1 MSRVV
6 TPLPEMRAA
15 APELIGAL
23 EPVYIAETEAER
35 EAVFSFR
42 YSVYGAELGRKLG
55 HADHGRQRVHDEE
68 DDQPYTT
75 LLYTMLTTGDG
86 AGQLTGTA
94 RIRHWGPGEVPAKDW
109 EAFSMERFEG
119 LRDMLAAEV
128 GRLMI
133 EPGRRGQMGLVS
145 MSCAVYQLCAGE
157 LPTEVAFINC
167 AAGLVRH
174 YRLLG
179 FRTYA
184 GKLVPTAD
192 GIEVPLVLIPSDRAY
207 LEQAGSF
214 VAPFADLFCG
224 PGTRPPVDVGRWAHL
239 LDADSAPVRF
249 DSAAVWERVSRLRQA
264 EAGHPSMLET
274 LSEDTVQ
281 KLTGKGFLMDIPA
294 GQLLTEKGLTQREIF
309 VILDGAFE
317 VHDGDRRIALLGPG
331 EVIGEVGFFGTSG
344 RRMASVT
351 AASDGQVLALRRRFV
366 DELMKS
372 DPACAA
378 EILFGL
384 ARVLADRQYDPAS

>member
-6 TPLPEMRAA
+6 TPLPQMRAA

-23 EPVYIAETEAER
+23 EPVRIAETEAER

-55 HADHGRQRVHDEE
+55 HADHGRERVHDEE
-68 DDQPYTT
+68 DDKPYTT
-75 LLYTMLTTGDG
+75 LLYTEDG
-86 AGQLTGTA
+86 EGHLTGTT
-94 RIRHWGPGEVPAKDW
+94 RIRRWEPGQVPAKDW
-109 EAFSMERFEG
+109 AAFSMERFAG
-119 LRDMLAAEV
+119 LRDMPTAEI

-145 MSCAVYQLCAGE
+145 MSCAVYQLYAGE
-157 LPTEVAFINC
+157 LVADAGFINC

-184 GKLVPTAD
+184 GNLVPTAD

-214 VAPFADLFCG
+214 VAPFADLFYG
-224 PGTRPPVDVGRWAHL
+224 PGKRAPVDVGRWARL

-249 DSAAVWERVSRLRQA
+249 DTAAVWERVSRLRQLA
-264 EAGHPSMLET
+264 DDHPSMLET

-281 KLTGKGFLMDIPA
+281 KLSSKGFLMNIPA

-351 AASDGQVLALRRRFV
+351 AASDGQVLVLRRRFV
-366 DELMKS
+366 DELMRS

-378 EILFGL
+378 EVLFGL
-384 ARVLADRQYDPAS
+384 ARVLADRQYAPA

>member
-1 MSRVV
+1 MSRVLV
-6 TPLPEMRAA
+6 PPPEMRAA
-15 APELIGAL
+15 APELVDSI
-23 EPVYIAETEAER
+23 EPVYTAETETER

-42 YSVYGAELGRKLG
+42 YTVYAEELGRKLG
-55 HADHGRQRVHDEE
+55 NADPGRRRVHDEE
-68 DDQPYTT
+68 DDKPYTI
-75 LLYTMLTTGDG
+75 LLYTADG
-86 AGQLTGTA
+86 AGQLTGTV
-94 RIRHWGPGEVPAKDW
+94 RLRRWEPGQVPAKDW
-109 EAFSMERFEG
+109 QAFSMDRFDG
-119 LRDMLAAEV
+119 LREMSTSEI

-133 EPGRRGQMGLVS
+133 EPGHRGQLGLVS
-145 MSCAVYQLCAGE
+145 MVCAIYQLYAGE
-157 LPTEVAFINC
+157 LPVDAAFINC

-184 GKLVPTAD
+184 GRLVPTAD
-192 GIEVPLVLIPSDRAY
+192 GIEVPLVQIPSDRAY

-214 VAPFADLFCG
+214 VAPFASVFYG
-224 PGTRPPVDVGRWAHL
+224 PGKRPPVDVGRWARL

-249 DSAAVWERVSRLRQA
+249 DPAAVWERVDRLRQA
-264 EAGHPSMLET
+264 EAERPSMLEA
-274 LSEDTVQ
+274 LSEDTVR
-281 KLTGKGFLMDIPA
+281 KLSDKGFLMDIPA

-366 DELMKS
+366 DELMRS

-378 EILFGL
+378 EVLFGL
-384 ARVLADRQYDPAS
+384 ARVLADRQYVPAS

>member
-6 TPLPEMRAA
+6 TPRPEMRAA
-15 APELIGAL
+15 APELVGAL

-55 HADHGRQRVHDEE
+55 NADHGRHRVHDSE

-75 LLYTMLTTGDG
+75 LLYTDDG
-86 AGQLTGTA
+86 EGRLTGTI
-94 RIRHWGPGEVPAKDW
+94 RIRRWEPGQVPAKDW

-119 LRDMLAAEV
+119 LADMPTAEI

-133 EPGRRGQMGLVS
+133 EPGHRGQMGLVS
-145 MSCAVYQLCAGE
+145 MSCAVYQLYAGE
-157 LPTEVAFINC
+157 LVADAAFINC

-192 GIEVPLVLIPSDRAY
+192 GIEVPLVLIPSDRAF

-214 VAPFADLFCG
+214 VAPFADLFYGSG
-224 PGTRPPVDVGRWAHL
+224 PGQRAPVDVGRWARL

-249 DSAAVWERVSRLRQA
+249 DGAAVWDRVSRLRGA
-264 EAGHPSMLET
+264 ADAHSSILET

-281 KLTGKGFLMDIPA
+281 KLSGKGFLLNVSA

-366 DELMKS
+366 DEIMKS

-384 ARVLADRQYDPAS
+384 ARVLADRQYVWVS

>member
-6 TPLPEMRAA
+6 TPLPGMRAA
-15 APELIGAL
+15 APDLVGAL

-55 HADHGRQRVHDEE
+55 NADHGRYRVHDPE
-68 DDQPYTT
+68 DDMPYTT
-75 LLYTMLTTGDG
+75 LLYTDDG
-86 AGQLTGTA
+86 SGQLTGTA
-94 RIRHWGPGEVPAKDW
+94 RIRRWEPGEVPAKDW

-119 LRDMLAAEV
+119 LREMPTAEI

-133 EPGRRGQMGLVS
+133 ERGHRGQMGLVS
-145 MSCAVYQLCAGE
+145 MSCAVYQLCATD
-157 LPTEVAFINC
+157 LVADVAFINC

-184 GKLVPTAD
+184 GRMVPTAD

-214 VAPFADLFCG
+214 VAPFADPLYG
-224 PGTRPPVDVGRWAHL
+224 PGHRAPVDIGRWARV
-239 LDADSAPVRF
+239 LDADSAPVSF
-249 DSAAVWERVSRLRQA
+249 DPAVIWERVDRLRQA
-264 EAGHPSMLET
+264 ADEQTSMLES
-274 LSEDTVQ
+274 LSEDTVR
-281 KLTGKGFLMDIPA
+281 KLTDKGFLMNVSA

-309 VILDGAFE
+309 VILEGTFE
-317 VHDGDRRIALLGPG
+317 VHDGGRRIAVLGPG
-331 EVIGEVGFFGTSG
+331 GVVGEVGFFGTSG

-366 DELMKS
+366 DEIMRS

-384 ARVLADRQYDPAS
+384 ARVLADRQYVPAS

>member
-1 MSRVV
+1 VSRIV
-6 TPLPEMRAA
+6 TPTPEMRAA
-15 APELIGAL
+15 APDLIGSL
-23 EPVYIAETEAER
+23 EPVYIAETGAER

-55 HADHGRQRVHDEE
+55 GADHGRQRVHDAE

-75 LLYTMLTTGDG
+75 LLYTDDG
-86 AGQLTGTA
+86 AGQLTGTI
-94 RIRHWGPGEVPAKDW
+94 RIRRWEPGQVPAKDW

-119 LRDMLAAEV
+119 LPAMSTAEI

-133 EPGRRGQMGLVS
+133 EPGHRGQLGLVS
-145 MSCAVYQLCAGE
+145 MACSVYQLYAGE
-157 LPTEVAFINC
+157 LAADVGFINC

-184 GKLVPTAD
+184 GRLVPTAD
-192 GIEVPLVLIPSDRAY
+192 GIEVPLVLIPSDRAF

-214 VAPFADLFCG
+214 VAPFADLFYG
-224 PGTRPPVDVGRWAHL
+224 PGKRTPVDISPWVQI

-249 DSAAVWERVSRLRQA
+249 DQAAVWERVERLRQA
-264 EAGHPSMLET
+264 ADDHPSMLEA
-274 LSEDTVQ
+274 LSEDTVR
-281 KLTGKGFLMDIPA
+281 KLSDQGFLMDVPA
-294 GQLLTEKGLTQREIF
+294 GHLLTEKGLTQREIF
-309 VILDGAFE
+309 VILHGAFE
-317 VHDGDRRIALLGPG
+317 VHDGDRRIALLGQG
-331 EVIGEVGFFGTSG
+331 DVIGEVGFFGTSG

-351 AASDGQVLALRRRFV
+351 AASDGQVLVLRRRFV

-372 DPACAA
+372 DPASAA
-378 EILFGL
+378 EVLFGL
-384 ARVLADRQYDPAS
+384 ARVLADRQYVPAS

>member
-1 MSRVV
+1 
-6 TPLPEMRAA
+6 
-15 APELIGAL
+15 
-23 EPVYIAETEAER
+23 
-35 EAVFSFR
+35 
-42 YSVYGAELGRKLG
+42 
-55 HADHGRQRVHDEE
+55 
-68 DDQPYTT
+68 
-75 LLYTMLTTGDG
+75 
-86 AGQLTGTA
+86 
-94 RIRHWGPGEVPAKDW
+94 
-109 EAFSMERFEG
+109 
-119 LRDMLAAEV
+119 
-128 GRLMI
+128 
-133 EPGRRGQMGLVS
+133 
-145 MSCAVYQLCAGE
+145 LCAGE
-157 LPTEVAFINC
+157 LPADVGFINC

-184 GKLVPTAD
+184 GRLVPTAD
-192 GIEVPLVLIPSDRAY
+192 GIEVPLVVIPGDRAY

-214 VAPFADLFCG
+214 VAPFADVFYGYG
-224 PGTRPPVDVGRWAHL
+224 PGQRAPVDVGRWARV

-249 DSAAVWERVSRLRQA
+249 DAAAVWERVSRLRQA
-264 EAGHPSMLET
+264 ADDHPSILET

-281 KLTGKGFLMDIPA
+281 KLSSKGFLLNVSA

-351 AASDGQVLALRRRFV
+351 AASDGQVLVLRRRFV
-366 DELMKS
+366 DELMKN

-384 ARVLADRQYDPAS
+384 ARVLADRQYAPA

>member
-15 APELIGAL
+15 APDLIGAL

-55 HADHGRQRVHDEE
+55 NADHGRRRVHDQE

-75 LLYTMLTTGDG
+75 LLYTALTDGDG
-86 AGQLTGTA
+86 AGQLTGTT
-94 RIRHWGPGEVPAKDW
+94 RIRRWEPGQVPAQDW
-109 EAFSMERFEG
+109 AAFSMERFAG
-119 LRDMLAAEV
+119 LRDMPTAEI

-133 EPGRRGQMGLVS
+133 EPGHRGQMGLVS
-145 MSCAVYQLCAGE
+145 MSCAVYQLYAGE
-157 LPTEVAFINC
+157 LAADAGFINC

-184 GKLVPTAD
+184 GQLVPTAD

-214 VAPFADLFCG
+214 VAPFADLFYG
-224 PGTRPPVDVGRWAHL
+224 PGRRAPVDVERWARL
-239 LDADSAPVRF
+239 LDADSAPVSF
-249 DSAAVWERVSRLRQA
+249 DAAAVWDRVSRLRRA
-264 EAGHPSMLET
+264 ADDHRSMLES

-281 KLTGKGFLMDIPA
+281 KLSGQGFLMNVSA
-294 GQLLTEKGLTQREIF
+294 GQLLTEKGLNQREIF

-317 VHDGDRRIALLGPG
+317 VHDGDRRLALLGPG

-351 AASDGQVLALRRRFV
+351 AASDGQVLVLRRRFV
-366 DELMKS
+366 DELMRS

-378 EILFGL
+378 EVLFGL
-384 ARVLADRQYDPAS
+384 ARVLADRQYAS

>member
-6 TPLPEMRAA
+6 TPLPDMRAA

-55 HADHGRQRVHDEE
+55 NADHGRQRVHDEE
-68 DDQPYTT
+68 DDRPYTT
-75 LLYTMLTTGDG
+75 LLYTEDG
-86 AGQLTGTA
+86 AGQLTGTT
-94 RIRHWGPGEVPAKDW
+94 RIRRWESGQVPAKDW
-109 EAFSMERFEG
+109 DAFSMERFEG
-119 LRDMLAAEV
+119 LRDMPTAEI

-133 EPGRRGQMGLVS
+133 EPGHRGQMGLVS
-145 MSCAVYQLCAGE
+145 MSCAVYQLYAGE
-157 LPTEVAFINC
+157 LAADAGFINC

-184 GKLVPTAD
+184 GQLVPTAD

-214 VAPFADLFCG
+214 VAPFADLFYG
-224 PGTRPPVDVGRWAHL
+224 PGRRPPVDVERWARL

-249 DSAAVWERVSRLRQA
+249 DAAAVWDRVSRLRQTD
-264 EAGHPSMLET
+264 GNPSILES

-281 KLTGKGFLMDIPA
+281 KLSGQGFLMNVSA
-294 GQLLTEKGLTQREIF
+294 GQLLTEKGLNQREIF

-317 VHDGDRRIALLGPG
+317 VHDRDRRIAVLGPG

-351 AASDGQVLALRRRFV
+351 AASDGQVLVLRRRFV
-366 DELMKS
+366 DELMRS

-378 EILFGL
+378 EVLFGL
-384 ARVLADRQYDPAS
+384 ARVLADRQYAS

>member
-6 TPLPEMRAA
+6 TPLPQMRAA
-15 APELIGAL
+15 APDLIGAL
-23 EPVYIAETEAER
+23 EPVYIAESEAER

-55 HADHGRQRVHDEE
+55 HADHGRERVHDEE

-75 LLYTMLTTGDG
+75 LLYTDDG
-86 AGQLTGTA
+86 AGQLTGTI
-94 RIRHWGPGEVPAKDW
+94 RIRRWEPGQVPAKDW
-109 EAFSMERFEG
+109 ETFSMERFAG
-119 LRDMLAAEV
+119 LRGMCTAEI

-133 EPGRRGQMGLVS
+133 EPGHRGQLGLVS
-145 MSCAVYQLCAGE
+145 MACAVYQLYAGE
-157 LPTEVAFINC
+157 LAADVGFINC
-167 AAGLVRH
+167 ATGLVRH

-184 GKLVPTAD
+184 GRMVPTVD
-192 GIEVPLVLIPSDRAY
+192 GIEVPLVLIPSDRAF

-214 VAPFADLFCG
+214 VAPFADLFYG
-224 PGTRPPVDVGRWAHL
+224 PGQRAPVDVGPWARV

-249 DSAAVWERVSRLRQA
+249 DKTAVWDRVERLRQA
-264 EAGHPSMLET
+264 ADDHPSMLEA
-274 LSEDTVQ
+274 LSEDTVR
-281 KLTGKGFLMDIPA
+281 KLSEQGFLMDVPA
-294 GQLLTEKGLTQREIF
+294 GHLLTEKGLTQREIF
-309 VILDGAFE
+309 VILEGAFE
-317 VHDGDRRIALLGPG
+317 VHDDDRRIALLGSG

-351 AASDGQVLALRRRFV
+351 AASDGQVLVLRRRFV
-366 DELMKS
+366 DELMRS

-378 EILFGL
+378 EVLFAL
-384 ARVLADRQYDPAS
+384 ARVLADRQYAPA

>member
-1 MSRVV
+1 MSRIVV
-6 TPLPEMRAA
+6 PTPEMRAA
-15 APELIGAL
+15 APDLIGSL

-55 HADHGRQRVHDEE
+55 GADHGRQRVHDAE

-75 LLYTMLTTGDG
+75 LLYTDDG
-86 AGQLTGTA
+86 VGQLTGTI
-94 RIRHWGPGEVPAKDW
+94 RIRRWQPGEVPAKDW

-119 LRDMLAAEV
+119 LRGMSTAEI

-133 EPGRRGQMGLVS
+133 EPGHRGQLGLVS
-145 MSCAVYQLCAGE
+145 MACSVYQLYAGE
-157 LPTEVAFINC
+157 LAADVGFINC

-184 GKLVPTAD
+184 GRLVPTAD
-192 GIEVPLVLIPSDRAY
+192 GIEVPLVLIPSDRTF

-214 VAPFADLFCG
+214 VAPFADLFYG
-224 PGTRPPVDVGRWAHL
+224 PGQRTPVDISPWARI

-249 DSAAVWERVSRLRQA
+249 DKAGVWERVERLRRA
-264 EAGHPSMLET
+264 ADDHPSMLEA
-274 LSEDTVQ
+274 LSEDTVR
-281 KLTGKGFLMDIPA
+281 KLSDQGFLMDVPA
-294 GQLLTEKGLTQREIF
+294 GHLLTEKGLTQREIF
-309 VILDGAFE
+309 VILHGAFE
-317 VHDGDRRIALLGPG
+317 VHDGARRIALLGQG
-331 EVIGEVGFFGTSG
+331 DVIGEVGFFGTSG

-351 AASDGQVLALRRRFV
+351 AASDGQVLVLRRRFV

-378 EILFGL
+378 EVLFGL

>member
-1 MSRVV
+1 MSRVIR
-6 TPLPEMRAA
+6 PSPEMRVA

-23 EPVYIAETEAER
+23 EPVHIVETEAER

-55 HADHGRQRVHDEE
+55 NADHGRLRVHDEE
-68 DDQPYTT
+68 DDKPYTT
-75 LLYTMLTTGDG
+75 LLYTDDG
-86 AGQLTGTA
+86 EGHLTGTT
-94 RIRHWGPGEVPAKDW
+94 RIRRWEPGQVPAKDW
-109 EAFSMERFEG
+109 AAFSMDRFAG
-119 LRDMLAAEV
+119 LRDMPTAEI

-133 EPGRRGQMGLVS
+133 EPGHRGQMGLVS
-145 MSCAVYQLCAGE
+145 MSCAVYQLYAGE
-157 LPTEVAFINC
+157 LVADAGFINC

-184 GKLVPTAD
+184 GNLVPTAD

-207 LEQAGSF
+207 LQQAGSF
-214 VAPFADLFCG
+214 VAPFADLFYG
-224 PGTRPPVDVGRWAHL
+224 PGKRAPVDVGRWARL

-249 DSAAVWERVSRLRQA
+249 DATAIWERVSRLRQA
-264 EAGHPSMLET
+264 ADDHPSMLET

-281 KLTGKGFLMDIPA
+281 KLSGKGFLMNIPA

-351 AASDGQVLALRRRFV
+351 AASDGQVLVLRRRFV
-366 DELMKS
+366 DELMRS

-378 EILFGL
+378 EVLFGL
-384 ARVLADRQYDPAS
+384 ARVLADRQHAPA

>member
-1 MSRVV
+1 MSRQV
-6 TPLPEMRAA
+6 TPLPDLRAA
-15 APELIGAL
+15 VPDLVGAL
-23 EPVYIAETEAER
+23 DPVYIAETEAER
-35 EAVFSFR
+35 EAVFAFR

-55 HADHGRQRVHDEE
+55 NADHGRHRVHDPE

-75 LLYTMLTTGDG
+75 LLYTDDG
-86 AGQLTGTA
+86 AGRLTGT
-94 RIRHWGPGEVPAKDW
+94 IRLRRWEPGQVPPKDW

-119 LRDMLAAEV
+119 LREMPTAEV

-133 EPGRRGQMGLVS
+133 ERGHRGQTGLVS
-145 MSCAVYQLCAGE
+145 MSCAVFQLCAGD
-157 LPTEVAFINC
+157 LAADVAFINC

-184 GKLVPTAD
+184 GNMVPTAD

-207 LEQAGSF
+207 LEQVGSF
-214 VAPFADLFCG
+214 TVPFADVFYG
-224 PGTRPPVDVGRWAHL
+224 PGKRAPVDLERWAHL

-249 DSAAVWERVSRLRQA
+249 DPVAVRERVDRLRQA
-264 EAGHPSMLET
+264 EAGHQSMLEA
-274 LSEDTVQ
+274 LSDDTVR
-281 KLTGKGFLMDIPA
+281 KLSDKGFLMDIPA
-294 GQLLTEKGLTQREIF
+294 GQLLTEKGLAQREIF

-351 AASDGQVLALRRRFV
+351 AASGGQVLALRRHFV
-366 DELMKS
+366 DELMKN

-378 EILFGL
+378 EVLFGL
-384 ARVLADRQYDPAS
+384 ARVLADRQYAPA

>member
-1 MSRVV
+1 LSRVLV
-6 TPLPEMRAA
+6 PPPEMRAA
-15 APELIGAL
+15 SPELIDAA
-23 EPVYIAETEAER
+23 EPVYVAEGEDER

-55 HADHGRQRVHDEE
+55 NADHGRRRVHDDE
-68 DDQPYTT
+68 DDKPYTI
-75 LLYTMLTTGDG
+75 LLYTDDG
-86 AGQLTGTA
+86 AGQLTSTA
-94 RIRHWGPGEVPAKDW
+94 RLRRWEPGQVPAKEW
-109 EAFSMERFEG
+109 EAFSMERFDG
-119 LRDMLAAEV
+119 LDQMNTSEI

-133 EPGRRGQMGLVS
+133 EPGRRGQLGLISIV
-145 MSCAVYQLCAGE
+145 CAVYQLYAGE
-157 LPTEVAFINC
+157 LPADVGFINC

-184 GKLVPTAD
+184 GRLVSTAD
-192 GIEVPLVLIPSDRAY
+192 GIEVPLVVIPSDRAY

-214 VAPFADLFCG
+214 VAPFADVFYG
-224 PGTRPPVDVGRWAHL
+224 PGKRAPVDVGRWARV

-249 DSAAVWERVSRLRQA
+249 DAAAVWDRLDRLRRA
-264 EAGHPSMLET
+264 ETERPSMVES
-274 LSEDTVQ
+274 LSEDTVR
-281 KLTGKGFLMDIPA
+281 KLSDKGFLMNVSA

-331 EVIGEVGFFGTSG
+331 QVIGEVGFFGTSG

-351 AASDGQVLALRRRFV
+351 AASDGQVLALRRRFI
-366 DELMKS
+366 DEIMNS

-384 ARVLADRQYDPAS
+384 ARVLADRQYVWVS

>member
-1 MSRVV
+1 MSRVLV
-6 TPLPEMRAA
+6 PPPEMRAA
-15 APELIGAL
+15 APDLIDAV

-55 HADHGRQRVHDEE
+55 NADHGRRRVHDEE
-68 DDQPYTT
+68 DDQPYTI
-75 LLYTMLTTGDG
+75 LLYTDDG
-86 AGQLTGTA
+86 AGQLTSTA
-94 RIRHWGPGEVPAKDW
+94 RLRRWEPGQVPAKDW
-109 EAFSMERFEG
+109 EAFSMERFDG
-119 LRDMLAAEV
+119 LREMSVSEI

-133 EPGRRGQMGLVS
+133 EPGSRGQLGLVS
-145 MSCAVYQLCAGE
+145 IVCAVYQLYAGE
-157 LPTEVAFINC
+157 MPADVGFINC

-192 GIEVPLVLIPSDRAY
+192 GIEVPLVVVPSDRAY

-214 VAPFADLFCG
+214 VAPFADVFYG
-224 PGTRPPVDVGRWAHL
+224 PGKHEPVDIGRWARL

-249 DSAAVWERVSRLRQA
+249 DPAAVWDRVSRLR
-264 EAGHPSMLET
+264 EAADDHPSMLEA
-274 LSEDTVQ
+274 LSEDTVR
-281 KLTGKGFLMDIPA
+281 KLSDKGFLMDVAA

-317 VHDGDRRIALLGPG
+317 VHDGDRRLALLGPG
-331 EVIGEVGFFGTSG
+331 EVIGEIGFFGTSG
-344 RRMASVT
+344 RRIASVT

-384 ARVLADRQYDPAS
+384 ARVLADRQGVPAS

>member
-1 MSRVV
+1 MSRLVA
-6 TPLPEMRAA
+6 PLPEMRAV
-15 APELIGAL
+15 APDLVGAL

-55 HADHGRQRVHDEE
+55 NADHGRHRVHDPE

-75 LLYTMLTTGDG
+75 LLYTDDG
-86 AGQLTGTA
+86 AGALTGTT
-94 RIRHWGPGEVPAKDW
+94 RIRRWEPGQVPAKDW
-109 EAFSMERFEG
+109 QAFSMDRFAG
-119 LRDMLAAEV
+119 LRDMPTAEI

-133 EPGRRGQMGLVS
+133 EPGHRGQMGLVS
-145 MSCAVYQLCAGE
+145 MSCAVYQLYAGE
-157 LPTEVAFINC
+157 LVADVGFINC

-184 GKLVPTAD
+184 GALVPTAD

-207 LEQAGSF
+207 LEQVGSF
-214 VAPFADLFCG
+214 VAPFADLFYG
-224 PGTRPPVDVGRWAHL
+224 PGQRAPVDVGRWARL

-249 DSAAVWERVSRLRQA
+249 DSAAVWERVNRLRQA
-264 EAGHPSMLET
+264 ADERPSMLET
-274 LSEDTVQ
+274 LSEDTVR
-281 KLTGKGFLMDIPA
+281 KLSGQGFLMDVGA

-351 AASDGQVLALRRRFV
+351 AASDGQVLALRRKFV
-366 DELMKS
+366 DELMRS

-378 EILFGL
+378 EVLFGL
-384 ARVLADRQYDPAS
+384 ARVLADRQYAPVS